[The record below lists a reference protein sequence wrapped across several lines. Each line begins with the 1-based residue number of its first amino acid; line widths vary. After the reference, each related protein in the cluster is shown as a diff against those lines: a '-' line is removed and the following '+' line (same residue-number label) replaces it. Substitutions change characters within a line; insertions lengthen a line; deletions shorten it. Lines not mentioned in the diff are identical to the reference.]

1 MITDIE
7 PELMKALFFILSM
20 IILISCNQPETT
32 SAVELKPEDSYRINQ
47 IGYYEAGPKRF
58 VIVEATPTQFD
69 LIDENDQVVYSGT
82 FSEAVFWKS
91 SGENVRIGDFTEY
104 TLPGSYRIR
113 IEGMGTSY
121 PFIIDKTIY
130 EEAALAALKSNYFQ
144 RASMAIEESFGGK
157 YHRLAG
163 HPDTACVYHQSTGHD
178 GGQKASPGG
187 WYDAGD
193 YGKYIVNAGI
203 SVGTMLL
210 LYELYPQV
218 YGDQRLNIP
227 ESGNGINDLLDEIR
241 YETGWMETMQDDDG
255 GVFHKLTTKKFTGF
269 VMPHETHEQRYFIGK
284 STAAALNYAA
294 VMSMVS
300 RIYEKIDPGYAGQ
313 CLVEAEK
320 AWEWAVDHPE
330 EYYRNPPDIS
340 TGAYGDNQLQ
350 EEFFWA
356 AAELFITTE
365 KEEYYRYVSDKFDRL
380 TFRIEE
386 SWRNYQDNIGY
397 YSLLNPGSPLKNE
410 EKEIISARLIE
421 LADSLSNVL
430 INHPYRIPIDHF
442 VWGSNSDVLNLGL
455 IFAIAHRYTGE
466 KKYLEMAIET
476 TDYIFG
482 KNATSYSFLT
492 GVGDKVP
499 MNIHHR
505 PSGADGIPEPV
516 PGFVVGGPNGRHQD
530 AGSLK
535 QQGISYPYPEL
546 ARAYLDITGSY
557 ATNEVCLNWNAPL
570 VFMLQYLD
578 ENMKTEK

>member
-1 MITDIE
+1 
-7 PELMKALFFILSM
+7 MKTLFSIVS
-20 IILISCNQPETT
+20 LIFLFSCNHQKPAST
-32 SAVELKPEDSYRINQ
+32 VELKTEDYYRINQ

-58 VIVEATPTQFD
+58 VVVEATPDHFD
-69 LIDENDQVVYSGT
+69 LINENDQVVYSGNL
-82 FSEAVFWKS
+82 SEAVLWES
-91 SGENVRIGDFTEY
+91 SGENVRIGDFTDF
-104 TLPGSYRIR
+104 TDPGTYRIR
-113 IEGMGTSY
+113 IEGMGNSH
-121 PFIIDKTIY
+121 PFVVGETIY

-144 RASMAIEESFGGK
+144 RSSMAIDESYGGK
-157 YHRLAG
+157 YHRLGG
-163 HPDTACVYHQSTGHD
+163 HPDTVCIYHPSTGHD

-210 LYELYPQV
+210 IYELYPQV
-218 YGDQRLNIP
+218 YGDLLLNIP
-227 ESGNGINDLLDEIR
+227 ESGNGTNDLLDEIR
-241 YETGWMETMQDDDG
+241 YETAWMQTMQDEDG
-255 GVFHKLTTKKFTGF
+255 GVFHKLTTKRFTGF
-269 VMPHETHEQRYFIGK
+269 VMPHETTEQRYFIGK
-284 STAAALNYAA
+284 STAATLNFAA
-294 VMSMVS
+294 VMAMIS
-300 RIYEKIDPGYAGQ
+300 RIYEKMDPVYADQ
-313 CLVEAEK
+313 CREEAEK
-320 AWEWAVDHPE
+320 AWNWAMDHPE

-340 TGAYGDNQLQ
+340 TGAYGDDELQ

-356 AAELFITTE
+356 AAELYITTQ
-365 KEEYYRYVSDKFDRL
+365 KEDYHEFISDKLDRL

-397 YSLLNPGSPLKNE
+397 YSLLNPSSPLKVEDKQLIMN
-410 EKEIISARLIE
+410 RLTG
-421 LADSLSNVL
+421 LADSLSNIVE
-430 INHPYRIPIDHF
+430 NHPYRIPIDHF

-455 IFAIAHRYTGE
+455 IFAIAHQYTGE

-482 KNATSYSFLT
+482 KNATAYSFLT

-535 QQGISYPYPEL
+535 PQGISYPYPES
-546 ARAYLDITGSY
+546 ARAYLDVTGSF
-557 ATNEVCLNWNAPL
+557 ASNEVCLNWNAPL
-570 VFMLQYLD
+570 VFILQYLD
-578 ENMKTEK
+578 ENMKLEN